1 MTNIIQLPPEVA
13 NQISAGEV
21 VERPASVVKELVENS
36 IDAGSSK
43 ILIEVENGGRDRIRV
58 KDNGCGIIAEE
69 MELAFSRYAT
79 SKIKNINDLYS
90 IKTLGFRGEAL
101 ASISSVS
108 HLEISSRSNQDLKG
122 RYLKLTDNKVLN
134 EKPIGIPVGTDI
146 VVKDLFYNTP
156 ARYKYLKT
164 TNTEFGQI
172 SSVVNKEA
180 LAYPQI
186 QFTLSHD
193 GKQVLQTPGTGKLA
207 DTIFAIYGQGLVEQ
221 LLSLEFEDR
230 YIHLS
235 GYIARADYYR
245 SSRIYQLFF
254 VNQRCVNNPVLN
266 RGTEA
271 GYRGL
276 LPPGRFPVV
285 FINLKLNQILVDV
298 NVHPTKR
305 EVKFSRDEIIK
316 DVMTKGIRSTLSTTD
331 NSPRLVPKSTTRTVP
346 VKENLQQ
353 GKLIFNQPERI
364 KEKGLARE
372 TYLSPPPE
380 NIPAQEEIKN
390 EKPVGERNDYKK
402 IEQAE
407 AKTTPSVQKILGQ
420 IMNNTYIIAEAT
432 DGLYIIDQHNAH
444 EQILYESYYH
454 KYKNKRVISQ
464 PLLIPITIELTLPEK
479 ELINKYRAEL
489 NQLGIK
495 LENFGGSS
503 IIIQEVPVIMKK
515 RPSKQVIEELLDN
528 LLEQGKT
535 LNQAEIIKEMITFM
549 SCRSAIK
556 AGKELEQ
563 QEIRKLVDDLFK
575 SANPFRCPHG
585 RPIIVHLTGDDI
597 NKGLG
602 R

>member
-58 KDNGCGIIAEE
+58 KDNGSGIIAEE

-79 SKIKNINDLYS
+79 SKIKSINDLYS

-108 HLEISSRSNQDLKG
+108 HLEISSRSDQALKG
-122 RYLKLTDNKVLN
+122 KYLKLTDNKVLN

-186 QFTLSHD
+186 QFTLNHD
-193 GKQVLQTPGTGKLA
+193 GKQVLQTPGTGKLF
-207 DTIFAIYGQGLVEQ
+207 DTIFAIYGQGLVEH
-221 LLSLEFEDR
+221 LLPLDFEDR
-230 YIHLS
+230 YIYLS

-254 VNQRCVNNPVLN
+254 VNRRCVNNPILN
-266 RGTEA
+266 RGTED

-316 DVMTKGIRSTLSTTD
+316 DVITKGIRSILSTTD
-331 NSPRLVPKSTTRTVP
+331 SSPRLMLKSTTRNIP

-353 GKLIFNQPERI
+353 GKLAFSQQEKI
-364 KEKGLARE
+364 KERSLARE
-372 TYLSPPPE
+372 KYLSPPPE
-380 NIPAQEEIKN
+380 NIPAKEEIKS
-390 EKPVGERNDYKK
+390 EKPPGKK
-402 IEQAE
+402 VEKNEQAE
-407 AKTTPSVQKILGQ
+407 AQTTPSVQKILGQ
-420 IMNNTYIIAEAT
+420 IMNNTYIVAEAT
-432 DGLYIIDQHNAH
+432 DGIYIIDQHNAH

-454 KYKNKRVISQ
+454 KYIKKQVISQ

-479 ELINKYRAEL
+479 ELINKYWAEL
-489 NQLGIK
+489 HQLGIK

-535 LNQAEIIKEMITFM
+535 LNQAEIIKEIITFM

-556 AGKELEQ
+556 AGKELGQ
-563 QEIRKLVDDLFK
+563 QEIKRLVDDLFK

-585 RPIIVHLTGDDI
+585 RPIIVHLTGNDI